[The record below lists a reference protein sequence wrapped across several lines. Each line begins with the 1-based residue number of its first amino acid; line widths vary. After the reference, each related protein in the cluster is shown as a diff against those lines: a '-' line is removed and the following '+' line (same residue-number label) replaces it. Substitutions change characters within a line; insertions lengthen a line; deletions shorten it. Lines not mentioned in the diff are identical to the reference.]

1 MKKIV
6 LIILVT
12 IAMFFIGMCFGY
24 NRAIKQA
31 EPFVENGMQ
40 FIDFNGNVHQ
50 YDFINI
56 IKE

>member
-12 IAMFFIGMCFGY
+12 IVMFFIGMYFGY

-56 IKE
+56 IEE